1 MDSTNLMLGKH
12 EAKLEDIVNSLNK
25 VTDSLDKNSE
35 ELHKVAIIV
44 SKQEELLKQLS
55 KLESSYRDSHS
66 KASTRLTY
74 VENDVK
80 SLTNQVNYLNKW
92 KWLLLSTTMVV
103 IVQNVLKTIGIG

>member
-12 EAKLEDIVNSLNK
+12 EAKLEDIVQCLNR

-35 ELHKVAIIV
+35 ELHKVAVIV

-66 KASTRLTY
+66 KSVTRINS
-74 VENDVK
+74 VENDVR
-80 SLTNQVNYLNKW
+80 LLVDQVNHLNRW
-92 KWLLLSTTMVV
+92 KWLLLATTMAT
-103 IVQNVLKTIGIG
+103 IVHSILRTIGIA